1 MLACD
6 GSSFTFTRNQKDID
20 SYYDPDGRSIRGYN
34 QIHAFNVFAHAIER
48 KSYFLIQA
56 KDVNVHRLLGRD
68 FLSEDSFD
76 LQVERI
82 LTRSQSKKKW
92 CHPELEDRYL
102 FNRRNKNALRTPLG
116 NRNFF
121 SRIKTCPWCEKLSCK
136 GT

>member
-48 KSYFLIQA
+48 KSYFLIRA

-82 LTRSQSKKKW
+82 LTRSQ
-92 CHPELEDRYL
+92 
-102 FNRRNKNALRTPLG
+102 
-116 NRNFF
+116 
-121 SRIKTCPWCEKLSCK
+121 
-136 GT
+136 